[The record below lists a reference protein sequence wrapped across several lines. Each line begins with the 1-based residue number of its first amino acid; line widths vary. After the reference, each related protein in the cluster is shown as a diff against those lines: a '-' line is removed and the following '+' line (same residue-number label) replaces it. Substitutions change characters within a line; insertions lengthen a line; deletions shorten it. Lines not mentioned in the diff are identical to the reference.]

1 MYEWA
6 DLIADRM
13 PEFMRFSIG
22 KSEIAFIRRLSVYFE
37 TEIKIS

>member
-1 MYEWA
+1 MYDWA

-22 KSEIAFIRRLSVYFE
+22 KSAIAFIRRLSVYFGD
-37 TEIKIS
+37 EIKVL